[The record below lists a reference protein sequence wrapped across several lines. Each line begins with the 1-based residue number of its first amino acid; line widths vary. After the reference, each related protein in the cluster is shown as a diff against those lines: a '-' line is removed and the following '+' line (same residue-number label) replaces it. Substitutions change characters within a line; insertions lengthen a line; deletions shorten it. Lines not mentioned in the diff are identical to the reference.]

1 MDSSVITGDR
11 RMSVDK
17 WAKKKGIS
25 SQFAGSLA
33 KSVREP
39 EETPY
44 LLDTMIRSFSGLTKA
59 SKKEIRNCLLRVQ
72 IHCSINSDS
81 DPIKVS
87 KQLFIAQV
95 LEKLLFGSNI
105 LFGEEI
111 EIEEHPAAKKG
122 KRQ

>member
-11 RMSVDK
+11 KLSVEK
-17 WAKKKGIS
+17 WAKKKGIGGE
-25 SQFAGSLA
+25 FAGSLA

-39 EETPY
+39 EETSY
-44 LLDTMIRSFSGLTKA
+44 LLDSIIKSFSDLKSG
-59 SKKEIRNCLLRVQ
+59 SKKEVRNSLLRVQ

-87 KQLFIAQV
+87 KQLFVAQV
-95 LEKLLFGSNI
+95 LEKLLFGCNI

-111 EIEEHPAAKKG
+111 DIEEHPAAKKG
-122 KRQ
+122 K